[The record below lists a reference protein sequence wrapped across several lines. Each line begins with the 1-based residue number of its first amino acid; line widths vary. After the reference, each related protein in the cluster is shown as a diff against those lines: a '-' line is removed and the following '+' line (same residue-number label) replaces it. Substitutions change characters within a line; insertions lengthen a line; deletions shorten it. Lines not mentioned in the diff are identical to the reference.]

1 MPRKLTPEEVRVLKE
16 YTRIAFETYDVD
28 KSGQIEARECEQ
40 VIRQFN
46 ESTANQKKLDDATI
60 KKAIEDFIHLA
71 DKNGDGK
78 VNIEELYKYVLTLAD
93 ACE

>member
-1 MPRKLTPEEVRVLKE
+1 MPRKLSPEETRVLKE
-16 YTRIAFETYDVD
+16 HARIAFETFDVD

-46 ESTANQKKLDDATI
+46 ESSANQQKLDDATV
-60 KKAIEDFIHLA
+60 KKAIEDFIRYA

-78 VNIEELYKYVLTLAD
+78 VNYEELYKYLLAAVD
-93 ACE
+93 AYE